1 MDCWCDCSY
10 IPWDVQ
16 GLDQI
21 YLIYTYK
28 MGKLLKLLNE
38 YLWQSG
44 IVAIDQEIEWGR
56 DIFFENVDWFH
67 AEEAEIISKKFWF
80 IERLV
85 NKDRINYYKV
95 GEIVDTYKWSLREKA
110 YVVEDCTVESM
121 LMILT
126 IQDDPINFLISVLK

>member
-1 MDCWCDCSY
+1 MDGWCDCSY

-21 YLIYTYK
+21 YLFFYYT
-28 MGKLLKLLNE
+28 MEKLLQLLNE

-80 IERLV
+80 IEWLV
-85 NKDRINYYKV
+85 LNMKINTD
-95 GEIVDTYKWSLREKA
+95 ELMRHWHIVKTYDLDEPWDSYGYVDSLL
-110 YVVEDCTVESM
+110 M
-121 LMILT
+121 LLT
-126 IQDDPINFLISVLK
+126 IQDEPIDFLNSILK